1 MPKRPKSNSV
11 KNETT
16 NDAPPS
22 VRRSKRVKLEVK
34 YEPEENDIKEEDE
47 YLEFR
52 KRGRKEILEDEYEP
66 EQNNIEEEDE
76 YLEDDCDEK
85 ENLSPKRGASRGS
98 KYSNAKT
105 VLSRGVKSVI
115 TDKALIQTFIQNTLN
130 RVKAFSQ

>member
-1 MPKRPKSNSV
+1 MPKRPKSNKV

-22 VRRSKRVKLEVK
+22 VRRSKRVKIEVK
-34 YEPEENDIKEEDE
+34 YEPEENDIKEED
-47 YLEFR
+47 
-52 KRGRKEILEDEYEP
+52 DYEP
-66 EQNNIEEEDE
+66 EENNVEEEDE
-76 YLEDDCDEK
+76 YLEDDCDEDEK

>member
-1 MPKRPKSNSV
+1 MPKRPKSNKV

-22 VRRSKRVKLEVK
+22 VRRSKRVKIEVK
-34 YEPEENDIKEEDE
+34 YEPEENDIKEED
-47 YLEFR
+47 
-52 KRGRKEILEDEYEP
+52 DYEP
-66 EQNNIEEEDE
+66 EENNVEEEDE
-76 YLEDDCDEK
+76 YLEDDCDEYEK

>member
-1 MPKRPKSNSV
+1 MPKRPKSNKV

-22 VRRSKRVKLEVK
+22 VRRSKRVKIEVK

-47 YLEFR
+47 YLEFNSRYR
-52 KRGRKEILEDEYEP
+52 KKGILEDDYEP
-66 EQNNIEEEDE
+66 EENNVEEEDE

-115 TDKALIQTFIQNTLN
+115 TDKALIQTFIQNTP
-130 RVKAFSQ
+130 RKSF